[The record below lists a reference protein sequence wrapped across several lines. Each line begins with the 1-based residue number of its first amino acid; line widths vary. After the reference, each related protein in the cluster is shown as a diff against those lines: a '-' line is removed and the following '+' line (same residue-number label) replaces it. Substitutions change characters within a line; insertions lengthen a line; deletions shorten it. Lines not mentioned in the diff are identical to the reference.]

1 MQARGL
7 IDPPKA
13 KSDKKRK
20 KAKQPTG
27 GTRKAAAKVEQALA
41 STESETQ
48 RLQRKTQLLELL
60 KDCPPADIF
69 DEDSMSE

>member
-41 STESETQ
+41 STESETE
-48 RLQRKTQLLELL
+48 RLQRMTQLLERH
-60 KDCPPADIF
+60 KDCPPADLF
-69 DEDSMSE
+69 DDPKMSE